1 MPWTSEHTKWL
12 VDTDQQLK
20 TADGKDVEVWEFRH
34 ENDVA
39 VLSAGAKH
47 FRNHSAWTLKSI
59 FYGASK
65 RVKTILIHLNSLAV
79 LTLPPK
85 NIPLKNL
92 VWHRSIRMEYGTM
105 LFVKS

>member
-1 MPWTSEHTKWL
+1 MLWTSEHTKWL

-47 FRNHSAWTLKSI
+47 FRNHYCLDAEIDFLRGKQARKD
-59 FYGASK
+59 Y
-65 RVKTILIHLNSLAV
+65 LIHLNSLAV

-85 NIPLKNL
+85 SMPLKNL
-92 VWHRSIRMEYGTM
+92 VWHRNIRMEYGTM